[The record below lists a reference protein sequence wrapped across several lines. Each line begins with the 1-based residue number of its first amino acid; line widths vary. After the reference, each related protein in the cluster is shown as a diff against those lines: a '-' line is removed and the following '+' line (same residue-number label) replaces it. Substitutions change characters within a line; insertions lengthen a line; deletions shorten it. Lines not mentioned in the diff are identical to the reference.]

1 MRRPAILL
9 FLLLA
14 AVEARADYKDSY
26 RKGMEA
32 LDRKRWDEVARYMR
46 EAIGENPTEGERIKL
61 YGLRFETYLP
71 HFHLGAAYLNLGNC
85 DLATKSFETSRTQ
98 GAIRSHPKWPEL
110 LDGLKSC
117 EGSGPAPK
125 PPSPSA
131 APTTTPTTTMKAGP
145 DAAQVAQAVQA
156 AEGALSGAEESGRAV
171 TQLAADPRLSAV
183 WSREP
188 DLGRAEAEG
197 REALAAARARLD
209 AGRRGSDLGLL
220 GDAREQ
226 ATRARERLERV
237 RSAAERK
244 RESLQPTPAP
254 APPTTTLKAAEGVTP
269 ADLMAGAQAYFA
281 GRYDEA
287 VRLLEPSV
295 GLRGRA
301 GVQAKL
307 LRAAARHALYRAGG
321 EKDAVLRRQAA
332 DDVTACRRADP
343 SLVPDSAAFSPQFL
357 DFFRSN

>member
-1 MRRPAILL
+1 MRRPAILIL
-9 FLLLA
+9 LLLA
-14 AVEARADYKDSY
+14 TAEARADYKDSY

-98 GAIRSHPKWPEL
+98 GAIRNHPKWPEL

-117 EGSGPAPK
+117 EGSGPASK
-125 PPSPSA
+125 APSPA
-131 APTTTPTTTMKAGP
+131 ATVTTTTTLKAGP
-145 DAAQVAQAVQA
+145 DAAQLAQAVQA
-156 AEGALSGAEESGRAV
+156 AEGAVAGAEESGRAV
-171 TQLAADPRLSAV
+171 TQLAADPRLSPV

-188 DLGRAEAEG
+188 ELGRAEAEG
-197 REALAAARARLD
+197 REALATARTRLD
-209 AGRRGSDLGLL
+209 AGRRGSDLVVL
-220 GDAREQ
+220 GEAREQ
-226 ATRARERLERV
+226 ATRARDRLERV
-237 RSAAERK
+237 RSTAERK
-244 RESLQPTPAP
+244 RESLQTTPTPVT
-254 APPTTTLKAAEGVTP
+254 PTTTLKPAPGEVGAP

-287 VRLLEPSV
+287 VRLLEPAV

-301 GVQAKL
+301 GVQARL

-332 DDVTACRRADP
+332 DDVTASRRADP